1 MCNND
6 MNVVCD
12 ALPLQESH
20 PPANTR
26 SKVSHS
32 SVSATHRARE
42 RHSIP
47 VHKSI
52 SLDVVLINSSCGLV
66 LMGINGFEQGDENVS
81 NTMSLYHFGMVVGSC
96 LLGIERSL
104 IIRGVKN
111 NTGQ

>member
-1 MCNND
+1 MIGIAKIELMEQLIQSFPALLIELVQVSMLLKPVGHVCDHD

-52 SLDVVLINSSCGLV
+52 SLDVVLINGSCGLV
-66 LMGINGFEQGDENVS
+66 LM
-81 NTMSLYHFGMVVGSC
+81 
-96 LLGIERSL
+96 
-104 IIRGVKN
+104 
-111 NTGQ
+111 